1 MQSFTVFLL
10 VAFAISSNHGF
21 GFPFIGEFKMPS
33 FGGFPLP
40 QYNVPDTEMNTNMDM
55 NVNEEMNPQQDMI
68 GMMAE
73 PIEQEFNM
81 PEFRMPAF
89 KFPRMKDQKNVTS
102 TNTTTNKDGYTIN
115 MFNQSGPGFVSFVE
129 EIVSDGRDK
138 LKNGT
143 NTTSENTK
151 TKGGAF
157 GKLLKG
163 WGGLVPRAEFH
174 NKKCNKCSKNKY
186 CEPMFG
192 KCRERLS
199 SGSACAM
206 MNQCAGKLL
215 CIWAKCQ
222 EGTKGEAGT
231 LCDKKNKCNDDMDC
245 LWGKRT
251 NKYHGVCKPR
261 LGEGSI
267 CEEIG
272 FIELLSNINQVP
284 TKSRCMKGLKCANA
298 GTNPRFKI
306 CVKKS
311 FQEEPEHPSTAAA
324 EENEEKDEKKESSDK
339 KVDDKKTD
347 DKKADDKKSDDKKTD
362 TEKAD
367 DKKDDDKNDDDK
379 EKENSGDD
387 EDKQEEKDESEK
399 ENKTSVSEKEDKE
412 EVKPEE
418 KDDDEDD
425 HEEEEQSIPIQTLPN
440 PMKKKKKKKS
450 IKSKK
455 QKNNKSK

>member
-1 MQSFTVFLL
+1 
-10 VAFAISSNHGF
+10 
-21 GFPFIGEFKMPS
+21 
-33 FGGFPLP
+33 
-40 QYNVPDTEMNTNMDM
+40 
-55 NVNEEMNPQQDMI
+55 
-68 GMMAE
+68 
-73 PIEQEFNM
+73 
-81 PEFRMPAF
+81 
-89 KFPRMKDQKNVTS
+89 
-102 TNTTTNKDGYTIN
+102 